1 MNYDPMRYRH
11 LSPSLALS
19 LLYHQLAHTPFWR
32 VWRRYK
38 LRKTIKQ
45 IRKQNGI

>member
-1 MNYDPMRYRH
+1 MKYKH

-19 LLYHQLAHTPFWR
+19 LLYHQLAHTPPWR

-38 LRKTIKQ
+38 LRKIIRE
-45 IRKQNGI
+45 IRKQNGM